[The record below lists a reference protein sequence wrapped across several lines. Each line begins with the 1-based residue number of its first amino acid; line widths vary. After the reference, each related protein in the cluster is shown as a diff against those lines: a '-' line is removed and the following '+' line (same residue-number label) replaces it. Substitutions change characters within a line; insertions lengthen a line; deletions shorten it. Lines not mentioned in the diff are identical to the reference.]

1 MPFVRIPQA
10 TTPALAL
17 TATEATLTMAAPISM
32 NVKLATLA
40 APEASARTR
49 TAVTHALARPVSPV
63 TPKWHALTSTSA
75 HRRHP
80 ASRRLPFA
88 EEAPSATI
96 CPDLLNASAR
106 LDSRAT
112 LKLPVKTLTSA

>member
-1 MPFVRIPQA
+1 
-10 TTPALAL
+10 
-17 TATEATLTMAAPISM
+17 M

-112 LKLPVKTLTSA
+112 LKLPVKVLEHFSFVLSHRLFPLNNSNDGDHHHALKRCAMI